1 MAKRTNATVV
11 GAFVVGAIAVLVAAI
26 LVVGSGQWLGAHYRF
41 VCFFK
46 GSVNGLRVGAPVK
59 FRGVQIGSVVAIR
72 INLAGAQI
80 PEKIT
85 RARVQTFQLPVII
98 ELDEKQLVGL
108 GGRRRTVTSSLL
120 DSLIEAG
127 LRARLST
134 ESILTGLLYVE
145 LDFFPDTSPHLVLKP
160 GQSKYHEIPT
170 IPTQFEVIRESAM
183 HALARLDKVDFE
195 GMALSMKE
203 AAAAIRDVA
212 RSEQLKSTLVSLS
225 ATLESLQ
232 KTSAAARRDLDG
244 LNAGMRP
251 LVASLEKT
259 SDQATLVLQQTRST
273 LTSLQESINP
283 NSPAI
288 YNLSR
293 AAASLE
299 KASRAVRNLAND
311 LQRNPSMLIRGRM
324 QEDQH
329 RF

>member
-11 GAFVVGAIAVLVAAI
+11 GVFVVGAIAVLVAAI
-26 LVVGSGQWLGAHYRF
+26 LVLGSGQWFGAHYRF

-72 INLAGAQI
+72 INVAGAQI
-80 PEKIT
+80 PEQIT
-85 RARVQTFQLPVII
+85 RARVRTFQLPVII
-98 ELDEKQLVGL
+98 ELDENQLVGL

-120 DSLIEAG
+120 DNLIGAG
-127 LRARLST
+127 LRARLSM

-145 LDFFPDTSPHLVLKP
+145 LDFFPDTPAHLVLKP

-203 AAAAIRDVA
+203 AATAIRDVA
-212 RSEQLKSTLVSLS
+212 QSEQLKSTLVSLS

-293 AAASLE
+293 AAASLD

-311 LQRNPSMLIRGRM
+311 LQRNPSMLIRGRV
-324 QEDQH
+324 QEDRH